1 MQPNLTHTLEMV
13 GKEKGIEKEILIEA
27 LETAMLT
34 AARKKYGA
42 DKDLEVHFNEEI
54 GEIEIFEF
62 KTVVVK
68 VADPEKEIS
77 LVEANQ
83 LDPEAQVSDSLGIK
97 LDTSELGR
105 IAAQTAKQV
114 LIQKVRE
121 ADHAIVYDEY
131 KDRRGE
137 LVTGIVR
144 RFERG
149 NIIVDLGR
157 AESVLPMR
165 EQVPRE
171 SYRAG
176 DRIQAYVLDVQ
187 PEAKGPQIVLSR
199 TSPGLLV
206 KLFEMEVPEI
216 DEGIVTIEAASREPG
231 ARSKIAV
238 SSRDSD
244 VDPVGACVGMKG
256 SRVQAVVQELRGE
269 KIDIVPYSPDP
280 ATFVCNA
287 LAPAEVSRVII
298 NEDTHGMEIIVPDD
312 QLSLGIGRKGQ
323 NVRLAS
329 QLSGW
334 KLDINSESRVAEMWK
349 NAINSLGKIDG
360 VGDIMIDTLYKYGFR
375 SARDVMMAD
384 LDILCEVPGIG
395 RKLAEKM
402 QRSAARVV
410 AEEEEEL
417 RAGAEARKAEAAAGD
432 LGLDG
437 EKLRFMEIRGIG
449 EKTIDQLAE
458 GGYYTI
464 MQVFEENN
472 VVKLGEVTGIGIK
485 KARQIKQAISQ
496 YLEEAARSAIL
507 PDVEPAEEAP
517 AAEEGEQMMGEQEVP
532 QTEEVAEAVPLAEE
546 SPAEVEAPAEEEV
559 VEEEK
564 DSGTEP
570 TEEV

>member
-1 MQPNLTHTLEMV
+1 
-13 GKEKGIEKEILIEA
+13 
-27 LETAMLT
+27 
-34 AARKKYGA
+34 
-42 DKDLEVHFNEEI
+42 
-54 GEIEIFEF
+54 
-62 KTVVVK
+62 
-68 VADPEKEIS
+68 
-77 LVEANQ
+77 
-83 LDPEAQVSDSLGIK
+83 
-97 LDTSELGR
+97 
-105 IAAQTAKQV
+105 
-114 LIQKVRE
+114 
-121 ADHAIVYDEY
+121 
-131 KDRRGE
+131 
-137 LVTGIVR
+137 
-144 RFERG
+144 
-149 NIIVDLGR
+149 
-157 AESVLPMR
+157 
-165 EQVPRE
+165 
-171 SYRAG
+171 
-176 DRIQAYVLDVQ
+176 
-187 PEAKGPQIVLSR
+187 
-199 TSPGLLV
+199 
-206 KLFEMEVPEI
+206 
-216 DEGIVTIEAASREPG
+216 
-231 ARSKIAV
+231 
-238 SSRDSD
+238 
-244 VDPVGACVGMKG
+244 
-256 SRVQAVVQELRGE
+256 
-269 KIDIVPYSPDP
+269 
-280 ATFVCNA
+280 
-287 LAPAEVSRVII
+287 
-298 NEDTHGMEIIVPDD
+298 
-312 QLSLGIGRKGQ
+312 
-323 NVRLAS
+323 
-329 QLSGW
+329 
-334 KLDINSESRVAEMWK
+334 MWK

-546 SPAEVEAPAEEEV
+546 SQAEVEAPAEEEV